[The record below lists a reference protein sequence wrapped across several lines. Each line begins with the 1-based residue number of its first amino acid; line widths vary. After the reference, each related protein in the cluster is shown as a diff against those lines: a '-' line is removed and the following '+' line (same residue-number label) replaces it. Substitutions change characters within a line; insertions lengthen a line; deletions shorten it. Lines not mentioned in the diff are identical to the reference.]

1 MARKNIKHKFA
12 VGDRVIYNPVET
24 GNGWLAGEHGT
35 VIYVDDTGTPYTVEF
50 DRTMAALGGEGIT
63 DMRAKK
69 HGYTPRPLNGWFCK
83 EENLIAEE

>member
-1 MARKNIKHKFA
+1 MKKTTKHKFA

-35 VIYVDDTGTPYTVEF
+35 VIYVDNTGTPYTVEF
-50 DRTMAALGGEGIT
+50 DRNLGDLGGDGIT
-63 DMRAKK
+63 DFRVKDSGYAAKK
-69 HGYTPRPLNGWFCK
+69 NQSWWCK